1 MGYCTRNHN
10 NVFVVRERGIMK
22 EHRTVPYPRVLQVC
36 VQSHG
41 IVVLGIELR
50 RHVLVLRLGKL
61 KGGGDDTTVPQ
72 VVSKHYT
79 TASHNGL
86 LTVSSS

>member
-10 NVFVVRERGIMK
+10 NVFVVRQRGTMK
-22 EHRTVPYPRVLQVC
+22 TQHHRTVPYPRVLQVC

-41 IVVLGIELR
+41 IVILGIELR

-61 KGGGDDTTVPQ
+61 KGRGETTQPRH
-72 VVSKHYT
+72 K
-79 TASHNGL
+79 
-86 LTVSSS
+86 